1 VVRVHYA
8 RLQDKTTKE
17 DKLTNPNYTALLF
30 IIDRS
35 GSMAMIKEDMEG
47 GINGVLEEQ
56 KKLPGE
62 VTVDVAYFDNVVN
75 YDERFLSLDSTKIEI
90 KPRGMT
96 ALHDAIVSSTTTFG
110 DALSQLPEEDRPGT
124 VLVIIVTDGQE
135 NASREARLSDVKD
148 IITQQQDVYGWEFL
162 FLGANQDALATG
174 SSFGLRD
181 GSSVNYAATRGG
193 TIDASM
199 VIGATITSARTRIQ

>member
-1 VVRVHYA
+1 M
-8 RLQDKTTKE
+8 
-17 DKLTNPNYTALLF
+17 TNPDYTALLF

-35 GSMAMIKEDMEG
+35 GSMSMIKEDMEG

-75 YDERFLSLDSTKIEI
+75 YDEKFLSLDSASIEI

-96 ALHDAIVSSTTTFG
+96 ALHDAIVSSTTEFG

-124 VLVIIVTDGQE
+124 VMVVIVTDGHE
-135 NASREARLSDVKD
+135 NASKEAKISDVKS

-162 FLGANQDALATG
+162 FLGANQDAMETG
-174 SSFGLRD
+174 ASFGLAK
-181 GSSVNYAATRGG
+181 GSTMTYAATRGG
-193 TIDASM
+193 TMDASNF
-199 VIGATITSARTRIQ
+199 IGATITSARTRV

>member
-1 VVRVHYA
+1 M
-8 RLQDKTTKE
+8 
-17 DKLTNPNYTALLF
+17 TNPDYTALLF

-35 GSMAMIKEDMEG
+35 GSMSMIKEDMEG

-75 YDERFLSLDSTKIEI
+75 YDEKFLSLDSASIEI

-96 ALHDAIVSSTTTFG
+96 ALHDAIVSSTTEFG

-124 VLVIIVTDGQE
+124 VMVVIVTDGHE
-135 NASREARLSDVKD
+135 NASKEAKISDVKN

-162 FLGANQDALATG
+162 FLGANQDAMETG
-174 SSFGLRD
+174 ASFGLAK
-181 GSSVNYAATRGG
+181 GSTMTYAATRGG
-193 TIDASM
+193 TMDASNF
-199 VIGATITSARTRIQ
+199 IGATITSARTRV

>member
-1 VVRVHYA
+1 M
-8 RLQDKTTKE
+8 
-17 DKLTNPNYTALLF
+17 TNPDYTAGLF

-35 GSMAMIKEDMEG
+35 GSMGSIKLDMEG

-62 VTVDVAYFDNVVN
+62 FTVDVAYFDNVVT
-75 YDERFLSLDSTKIEI
+75 YDERFLSLESASIEI

-96 ALHDAIVSSTTTFG
+96 ALHDAIVHSIIEFG
-110 DALSQLPEEDRPGT
+110 RALSQIPEEDRPGT
-124 VLVIIVTDGQE
+124 VLVVIVTDGHE
-135 NASREARLSDVKD
+135 NASKASTISDVKA

-174 SSFGLRD
+174 QSFGLRD
-181 GSSVNYAATRGG
+181 GSSMTYTATRGG
-193 TIDASM
+193 TMDASNL
-199 VIGATITSARTRIQ
+199 IGTTITSARTRI

>member
-1 VVRVHYA
+1 M
-8 RLQDKTTKE
+8 
-17 DKLTNPNYTALLF
+17 TNSDYTALLF

-35 GSMAMIKEDMEG
+35 GSMNLIKEDMEG

-75 YDERFLSLDSTKIEI
+75 YDEKFLSLESASIEI

-135 NASREARLSDVKD
+135 NASREARISDVKK
-148 IITQQQDVYGWEFL
+148 IITQQQDVYGWRFL
-162 FLGANQDALATG
+162 FLGANQDALETG
-174 SSFGLRD
+174 DSFGLSK
-181 GSSVNYAATRGG
+181 GSSMTYAATRGG
-193 TIDASM
+193 TAMASSF
-199 VIGATITSARTRIQ
+199 IGATITEARTRV

>member
-1 VVRVHYA
+1 M
-8 RLQDKTTKE
+8 
-17 DKLTNPNYTALLF
+17 TNPDYTALLF

-35 GSMAMIKEDMEG
+35 GSMGSIKEDMEG

-75 YDERFLSLDSTKIEI
+75 YDEKFLSLDSASIEI

-96 ALHDAIVSSTTTFG
+96 ALHDAIVSSTTEFG

-124 VLVIIVTDGQE
+124 VMVVIVTDGHE
-135 NASREARLSDVKD
+135 NASKEAKISDVKN

-162 FLGANQDALATG
+162 FLGANQDAMETG
-174 SSFGLRD
+174 ASFGLAK
-181 GSSVNYAATRGG
+181 GSTMTYAATRGG
-193 TIDASM
+193 TMDASNF
-199 VIGATITSARTRIQ
+199 IGATITSARTRV

>member
-1 VVRVHYA
+1 M
-8 RLQDKTTKE
+8 
-17 DKLTNPNYTALLF
+17 TNPDYTALLF

-35 GSMAMIKEDMEG
+35 GSMSMIKEDMEG

-75 YDERFLSLDSTKIEI
+75 YDEKFLSLDSASIEI

-96 ALHDAIVSSTTTFG
+96 ALHDAIVSSTTEFG

-124 VLVIIVTDGQE
+124 VLVVIVTDGHE
-135 NASREARLSDVKD
+135 NASKEAKISDVKN

-162 FLGANQDALATG
+162 FLGANQDAMETG
-174 SSFGLRD
+174 DSFGLRK
-181 GSSVNYAATRGG
+181 GASMTYAATRGG
-193 TIDASM
+193 TMDASNF
-199 VIGATITSARTRIQ
+199 IGATITSARTRV